1 MLEQMLVPLQKT
13 SGHLKGDTMDNTQTE
28 ALPVA
33 DGLVDNGPNI
43 VSEVRAETEGQYG
56 EPTAQDE
63 QVDFSAPEV
72 EVRQETIPEGEWEV
86 EARKFQS
93 MYDRTQAENNKLKRL
108 EPLGELLESRP
119 DLVDVLQKNI
129 NGQPQQQQ
137 QAQREPQQ
145 GISAEDFNPW
155 EAYHNSE
162 SPSFKFRV
170 NQDVQMMNNVV
181 NNALGEQK
189 RQMTEEITYNNTVNE
204 LRNTYKFS
212 DNDVQEFMG
221 FVSQPKEQ
229 VGLSNLVKLYRD
241 VNKKGNISDTAQA
254 VQAAQQQ
261 PRTAG
266 ILQGGAPSSPKAEEN
281 QMWDKIVNA
290 GSRNSIL

>member
-1 MLEQMLVPLQKT
+1 
-13 SGHLKGDTMDNTQTE
+13 MDNTQTE
-28 ALPVA
+28 AVPQA
-33 DGLVDNGPNI
+33 DGLVDGGPSI
-43 VSEVRAETEGQYG
+43 VEEVRAEADEQYV
-56 EPTAQDE
+56 ESAENIESEE

-72 EVRQETIPEGEWEV
+72 ETESETIPANEWEI

-93 MYDRTQAENNKLKRL
+93 MYDKTQAENDKLKRL
-108 EPLGELLESRP
+108 EPLGDLLESRP
-119 DLVDVLQKNI
+119 DLVDVLQKNL

-137 QAQREPQQ
+137 PQQQAQQ
-145 GISAEDFNPW
+145 GLPAEDFNPW
-155 EAYHNSE
+155 DAYYNPE

-204 LRNTYKFS
+204 LRNTYKMS
-212 DNDVQEFMG
+212 DGDINEFMG
-221 FVSQPKEQ
+221 FVTQPKEQ

-241 VNKKGNISDTAQA
+241 VNKKGNAPETAEA
-254 VQAAQQQ
+254 VKAAQNQ

-266 ILQGGAPSSPKAEEN
+266 VLQGGAPSSPKSEEN
-281 QMWDKIVNA
+281 KMWDGIMNA
-290 GSRNSIL
+290 GSRSSVL

>member
-1 MLEQMLVPLQKT
+1 
-13 SGHLKGDTMDNTQTE
+13 MDNTQTE

-33 DGLVDNGPNI
+33 DGLVDGGPDI
-43 VSEVRAETEGQYG
+43 VGEVRAEVDGEHTESSESQ
-56 EPTAQDE
+56 ET
-63 QVDFSAPEV
+63 VDFSAPEV
-72 EVRQETIPEGEWEV
+72 EVQQEVIPENEWEV

-93 MYDRTQAENNKLKRL
+93 MYDRTQAENDKLRKL
-108 EPLGELLESRP
+108 EPLGDLLESRP
-119 DLVDVLQKNI
+119 DLVEVLQKNI
-129 NGQPQQQQ
+129 NGQPQQQ
-137 QAQREPQQ
+137 PQQ
-145 GISAEDFNPW
+145 EAQQGLPAEDFNPW
-155 EAYHNSE
+155 DAYYNSE
-162 SPSFKFRV
+162 SPSFKFRM
-170 NQDVQMMNNVV
+170 NQDVQLMNNVV
-181 NNALGEQK
+181 NNALGKQK
-189 RQMTEEITYNNTVNE
+189 QQMTEEITYNNTVNE

-266 ILQGGAPSSPKAEEN
+266 VLQGGAPSSPKAEEN

>member
-1 MLEQMLVPLQKT
+1 
-13 SGHLKGDTMDNTQTE
+13 MDNAQTE
-28 ALPVA
+28 AQPVA
-33 DGLVDNGPNI
+33 DGLVDNGPDI
-43 VSEVRAETEGQYG
+43 VGDVRAETDGQYG
-56 EPTAQDE
+56 ESPESQEA
-63 QVDFSAPEV
+63 VDFSAPEV
-72 EVRQETIPEGEWEV
+72 EVQQETIPENEWEV

-93 MYDRTQAENNKLKRL
+93 MYDRTQAENDKLKRL
-108 EPLGELLESRP
+108 EPLGDLLESRP

-137 QAQREPQQ
+137 AQQEPQQ
-145 GISAEDFNPW
+145 GLPAEDFNPW
-155 EAYHNSE
+155 DAYYNSE
-162 SPSFKFRV
+162 SPSFKFRM
-170 NQDVQMMNNVV
+170 NQEVGMMNNVV
-181 NNALGEQK
+181 NNALNEQK

-241 VNKKGNISDTAQA
+241 VNKKGNVPETAQA

-266 ILQGGAPSSPKAEEN
+266 VLQGGAPSSPKSEDK

-290 GSRNSIL
+290 GSRNSVL

>member
-1 MLEQMLVPLQKT
+1 
-13 SGHLKGDTMDNTQTE
+13 MDNTQTE
-28 ALPVA
+28 AVPQA
-33 DGLVDNGPNI
+33 DGLVDGGPSI
-43 VSEVRAETEGQYG
+43 VEEVRAEADEQYVESAEGV
-56 EPTAQDE
+56 ESEE

-72 EVRQETIPEGEWEV
+72 ETESETIPANEWEV

-93 MYDRTQAENNKLKRL
+93 MYDRTQAENDKLKRL
-108 EPLGELLESRP
+108 EPLGDLLESRP
-119 DLVDVLQKNI
+119 DLVDVLQKNL

-137 QAQREPQQ
+137 PQQQAQQ
-145 GISAEDFNPW
+145 GLPAEDFNPW
-155 EAYHNSE
+155 DAYYNPE

-204 LRNTYKFS
+204 LRNTYKMS
-212 DNDVQEFMG
+212 DGDINEFMG
-221 FVSQPKEQ
+221 FVTQPKEQ

-241 VNKKGNISDTAQA
+241 VNKRSNAPDTAQA
-254 VQAAQQQ
+254 VKAAQNQ

-266 ILQGGAPSSPKAEEN
+266 VLQGGAPSSPKSEEN
-281 QMWDKIVNA
+281 QVWDNIVNA

>member
-1 MLEQMLVPLQKT
+1 
-13 SGHLKGDTMDNTQTE
+13 MDNTQTE

-33 DGLVDNGPNI
+33 DGLVDGGPDI
-43 VSEVRAETEGQYG
+43 VGEVRTETDG
-56 EPTAQDE
+56 EYVESPESQET
-63 QVDFSAPEV
+63 VDFSAPEV
-72 EVRQETIPEGEWEV
+72 EVQQEVIPENEWEV

-93 MYDRTQAENNKLKRL
+93 MYDRTQAENEKLRRL
-108 EPLGELLESRP
+108 EPLGDLLESRP

-129 NGQPQQQQ
+129 NGQPQQQ
-137 QAQREPQQ
+137 PQQ
-145 GISAEDFNPW
+145 EAQQGLPAEDFNPW
-155 EAYHNSE
+155 DAYYNPE
-162 SPSFKFRV
+162 SPSFKFRM

-204 LRNTYKFS
+204 LRNTYKMS
-212 DNDVQEFMG
+212 DGDINEFMG
-221 FVSQPKEQ
+221 FVTQPKEQ

-241 VNKKGNISDTAQA
+241 VNKKGNAPDTAQA
-254 VQAAQQQ
+254 VKAAQNQ

-266 ILQGGAPSSPKAEEN
+266 VLQGGAPSSPKSEEN
-281 QMWDKIVNA
+281 QVWDNIVNA

>member
-1 MLEQMLVPLQKT
+1 
-13 SGHLKGDTMDNTQTE
+13 MDNAQTE
-28 ALPVA
+28 AQPVA
-33 DGLVDNGPNI
+33 DGLVDSGPDI
-43 VSEVRAETEGQYG
+43 VGDVRAETDGQYA
-56 EPTAQDE
+56 ESPESQET
-63 QVDFSAPEV
+63 VDFSAPEV
-72 EVRQETIPEGEWEV
+72 EVQQEIIPESEWEI

-93 MYDRTQAENNKLKRL
+93 MYDRTQAENEKLKRL
-108 EPLGELLESRP
+108 EPLGDLLESRP

-137 QAQREPQQ
+137 QPQQ
-145 GISAEDFNPW
+145 EAQQGLPAEDFNPW
-155 EAYHNSE
+155 DAYYNAE
-162 SPSFKFRV
+162 SPSFKFRM

-212 DNDVQEFMG
+212 DNDIQEFMG
-221 FVSQPKEQ
+221 FVTQPKEQ

-241 VNKKGNISDTAQA
+241 VNKKGNAPETAQA
-254 VQAAQQQ
+254 VKAAQNQ

-266 ILQGGAPSSPKAEEN
+266 VLQGGSPTSPKSEEN
-281 QMWDKIVNA
+281 KMWDNIVNA
-290 GSRNSIL
+290 GSRNSVL

>member
-1 MLEQMLVPLQKT
+1 
-13 SGHLKGDTMDNTQTE
+13 MDNTQTE
-28 ALPVA
+28 AVPQA
-33 DGLVDNGPNI
+33 DGLVDGGPDI
-43 VSEVRAETEGQYG
+43 VEEVRTEADGQYVESPESQ
-56 EPTAQDE
+56 EP
-63 QVDFSAPEV
+63 VDFSAPEV
-72 EVRQETIPEGEWEV
+72 EVQQEIIPENEWEV

-93 MYDRTQAENNKLKRL
+93 LYDRTQAENEKLRRL
-108 EPLGELLESRP
+108 EPLGDLLESRP

-129 NGQPQQQQ
+129 NGQPQQQ
-137 QAQREPQQ
+137 PQQ
-145 GISAEDFNPW
+145 EAQQGLPAEDFNPW
-155 EAYHNSE
+155 DAYYNAE
-162 SPSFKFRV
+162 SPSFKFRM

-212 DNDVQEFMG
+212 DNDIQEFMG
-221 FVSQPKEQ
+221 FVTQPKEQ

-241 VNKKGNISDTAQA
+241 VNKKGNAPETAQA
-254 VQAAQQQ
+254 VKAAQNQ

-266 ILQGGAPSSPKAEEN
+266 VLQGGSPTSPKSEEN
-281 QMWDKIVNA
+281 KMWDNIVKA

>member
-28 ALPVA
+28 AQPVA

-56 EPTAQDE
+56 EPIAQDE

-129 NGQPQQQQ
+129 NGQPQQRAQQ
-137 QAQREPQQ
+137 EPQQ

-155 EAYHNSE
+155 DAYYNSE
-162 SPSFKFRV
+162 SPSFKFRMK
-170 NQDVQMMNNVV
+170 QDVGMMNNVV

-266 ILQGGAPSSPKAEEN
+266 VLQGGAPSSPKSEDK

>member
-1 MLEQMLVPLQKT
+1 
-13 SGHLKGDTMDNTQTE
+13 MDNTQTE

-33 DGLVDNGPNI
+33 DGLVDGGPDI
-43 VSEVRAETEGQYG
+43 VGEVRAEVDGEHTESSESQ
-56 EPTAQDE
+56 ET
-63 QVDFSAPEV
+63 VDFSAPEV
-72 EVRQETIPEGEWEV
+72 EVQQEVIPENEWEV

-93 MYDRTQAENNKLKRL
+93 MYDRTQAENDKLRKL
-108 EPLGELLESRP
+108 EPLGDLLESRP
-119 DLVDVLQKNI
+119 DLVEVLQKNI
-129 NGQPQQQQ
+129 NGQPQQQ
-137 QAQREPQQ
+137 PQQ
-145 GISAEDFNPW
+145 EAQQGLPAEDFNPW
-155 EAYHNSE
+155 DAYYNSE
-162 SPSFKFRV
+162 SPSFKFRM
-170 NQDVQMMNNVV
+170 NQDVQLMNNVV

-221 FVSQPKEQ
+221 FVTQPKEQ

-241 VNKKGNISDTAQA
+241 VNKKGNAPETAEA
-254 VQAAQQQ
+254 VRAAQNQ

-266 ILQGGAPSSPKAEEN
+266 VLQGGSPSSPKSEEN
-281 QMWDKIVNA
+281 KIWDNIVNA

>member
-1 MLEQMLVPLQKT
+1 
-13 SGHLKGDTMDNTQTE
+13 MDNTQTE

-33 DGLVDNGPNI
+33 DGLVDGGPDI
-43 VSEVRAETEGQYG
+43 VGDVRAETDGQYG
-56 EPTAQDE
+56 EATESQE
-63 QVDFSAPEV
+63 TVDFSAPEV
-72 EVRQETIPEGEWEV
+72 EVQQETIPENEWEV

-93 MYDRTQAENNKLKRL
+93 MYDRTQAENDKLRKL
-108 EPLGELLESRP
+108 EPLGDLLESRP

-129 NGQPQQQQ
+129 NGQPQQQ
-137 QAQREPQQ
+137 PQQ
-145 GISAEDFNPW
+145 EAQQGLPAEDFNPW
-155 EAYHNSE
+155 DAYYNAE
-162 SPSFKFRV
+162 SPSFKFRM

-181 NNALGEQK
+181 SNALGEQK

-221 FVSQPKEQ
+221 FVTQPKEQ

-241 VNKKGNISDTAQA
+241 VNKKGNAPETAQA
-254 VQAAQQQ
+254 VRAAQNQ

-266 ILQGGAPSSPKAEEN
+266 VLQGGSPSSPKTEEN
-281 QMWDKIVNA
+281 KVWDNIVNA

>member
-1 MLEQMLVPLQKT
+1 
-13 SGHLKGDTMDNTQTE
+13 MDNAQTE
-28 ALPVA
+28 AQPVA
-33 DGLVDNGPNI
+33 DGLVDNGPDI
-43 VSEVRAETEGQYG
+43 VSEVRAEAEEQYTE
-56 EPTAQDE
+56 PAAQNE

-72 EVRQETIPEGEWEV
+72 EVQQEIIPENEWEV

-93 MYDRTQAENNKLKRL
+93 MYDRTQAENDKLKRL
-108 EPLGELLESRP
+108 EPLGDLLESRP

-129 NGQPQQQQ
+129 NGQPQQAQQ
-137 QAQREPQQ
+137 EPQQ
-145 GISAEDFNPW
+145 GLSAEDFNPW
-155 EAYHNSE
+155 DAYYNSE

-170 NQDVQMMNNVV
+170 NQEVGMMNNVV
-181 NNALGEQK
+181 NNALSEQK

-241 VNKKGNISDTAQA
+241 VNKKSNVPETAQA

-266 ILQGGAPSSPKAEEN
+266 VLQGGAPSSPKSEEN
-281 QMWDKIVNA
+281 KMWDGIVNA

>member
-1 MLEQMLVPLQKT
+1 
-13 SGHLKGDTMDNTQTE
+13 MDNTQTE

-33 DGLVDNGPNI
+33 DGLVDSGPDI
-43 VSEVRAETEGQYG
+43 VGDVRTETDGQYG
-56 EPTAQDE
+56 ESTESQE
-63 QVDFSAPEV
+63 TVDFSAPEV
-72 EVRQETIPEGEWEV
+72 EVQQEVIPENEWEV

-93 MYDRTQAENNKLKRL
+93 MYDRTQAENDKLRKL
-108 EPLGELLESRP
+108 EPLGDLLESRP

-129 NGQPQQQQ
+129 NGQPQQQ
-137 QAQREPQQ
+137 PQQ
-145 GISAEDFNPW
+145 EAQQGLPAEDFNPW
-155 EAYHNSE
+155 DAYYNAE
-162 SPSFKFRV
+162 SPSFKFRM

-181 NNALGEQK
+181 SNALGEQK

-221 FVSQPKEQ
+221 FVTQPKEQ

-241 VNKKGNISDTAQA
+241 VNKKGNAPETAQA
-254 VQAAQQQ
+254 VRAAQNQ

-266 ILQGGAPSSPKAEEN
+266 VLQGGSPSSPKTEEN
-281 QMWDKIVNA
+281 KVWDNIVNA

>member
-1 MLEQMLVPLQKT
+1 
-13 SGHLKGDTMDNTQTE
+13 MDNTQTE

-33 DGLVDNGPNI
+33 DGLVDGGPDI
-43 VSEVRAETEGQYG
+43 VGEVRTETDG
-56 EPTAQDE
+56 EYVESPESQET
-63 QVDFSAPEV
+63 VDFSAPEV
-72 EVRQETIPEGEWEV
+72 EVQQEVIPENEWEV

-93 MYDRTQAENNKLKRL
+93 MYDRTQAENEKLRRL
-108 EPLGELLESRP
+108 EPLGDLLESRP

-129 NGQPQQQQ
+129 NGQPQQQ
-137 QAQREPQQ
+137 PQQ
-145 GISAEDFNPW
+145 EAQQGLPAEDFNPW
-155 EAYHNSE
+155 DAYYNAE
-162 SPSFKFRV
+162 SPSFKFRM

-212 DNDVQEFMG
+212 DNDIQEFMG
-221 FVSQPKEQ
+221 FVTQPKEQ

-241 VNKKGNISDTAQA
+241 VNKKGNAPETAQA
-254 VQAAQQQ
+254 VRAAQNQ

-266 ILQGGAPSSPKAEEN
+266 VLQGGSPSSPKSEEN
-281 QMWDKIVNA
+281 KVWDNIVNA

>member
-1 MLEQMLVPLQKT
+1 
-13 SGHLKGDTMDNTQTE
+13 MDNTQTE

-33 DGLVDNGPNI
+33 DGLVDGGPDI
-43 VSEVRAETEGQYG
+43 VGDVRAETDGQFG
-56 EPTAQDE
+56 ESPESQET
-63 QVDFSAPEV
+63 VDFSAPEV
-72 EVRQETIPEGEWEV
+72 EVQQETIPENEWEV

-93 MYDRTQAENNKLKRL
+93 MYDRTQAENDKLRKL
-108 EPLGELLESRP
+108 EPLGDLLESRP
-119 DLVDVLQKNI
+119 DLVEVLQKNI
-129 NGQPQQQQ
+129 NGQPQQQ
-137 QAQREPQQ
+137 PQQ
-145 GISAEDFNPW
+145 EAQQGLPAEDFNPW
-155 EAYHNSE
+155 DAYYNAE
-162 SPSFKFRV
+162 SPSFKFRM

-181 NNALGEQK
+181 SNALGEQK

-221 FVSQPKEQ
+221 FVTQPKEQ

-241 VNKKGNISDTAQA
+241 VNKKGNAPETAQA
-254 VQAAQQQ
+254 VRAAQNQ

-266 ILQGGAPSSPKAEEN
+266 VLQGGSPSSPKTEEN
-281 QMWDKIVNA
+281 KVWDNIVNA

>member
-1 MLEQMLVPLQKT
+1 
-13 SGHLKGDTMDNTQTE
+13 MDDTQTE

-33 DGLVDNGPNI
+33 DGLVDGGPDI
-43 VSEVRAETEGQYG
+43 VGDVRAETDGQYAESPESQ
-56 EPTAQDE
+56 EP
-63 QVDFSAPEV
+63 VDFSAPEV
-72 EVRQETIPEGEWEV
+72 ETQQETIPENEWEV

-93 MYDRTQAENNKLKRL
+93 MYDRTQAENAKLRKL
-108 EPLGELLESRP
+108 EPLGDLLESRP

-129 NGQPQQQQ
+129 IGQPQQAQQ
-137 QAQREPQQ
+137 QPQQ
-145 GISAEDFNPW
+145 EAQQGLPAEDFNPW
-155 EAYHNSE
+155 DAYYNSE
-162 SPSFKFRV
+162 SPSFKFRM
-170 NQDVQMMNNVV
+170 NQDVQTMNNVV
-181 NNALGEQK
+181 SNALGEQK

-221 FVSQPKEQ
+221 FVTQPKEQ

-241 VNKKGNISDTAQA
+241 VNKKGNAPETAQA
-254 VQAAQQQ
+254 VRAAQNQ

-266 ILQGGAPSSPKAEEN
+266 VLQGGSPSSPKSEEN
-281 QMWDKIVNA
+281 KVWDNIVKA

>member
-1 MLEQMLVPLQKT
+1 
-13 SGHLKGDTMDNTQTE
+13 MDNTQTE

-33 DGLVDNGPNI
+33 DGLVDGGPDI
-43 VSEVRAETEGQYG
+43 VGEVRAEVDGEHTESSESQ
-56 EPTAQDE
+56 ET
-63 QVDFSAPEV
+63 VDFSAPEV
-72 EVRQETIPEGEWEV
+72 EVQQEVIPENEWEV

-93 MYDRTQAENNKLKRL
+93 MYDRTQAENDKLRKL
-108 EPLGELLESRP
+108 EPLGDLLESRP
-119 DLVDVLQKNI
+119 DLVEVLQKNI
-129 NGQPQQQQ
+129 NGQPQQQ
-137 QAQREPQQ
+137 PQQ
-145 GISAEDFNPW
+145 EAQQGLPAEDFNPW
-155 EAYHNSE
+155 DAYYNSE
-162 SPSFKFRV
+162 SPSFKFRM
-170 NQDVQMMNNVV
+170 NQDVQLMNNVV

-221 FVSQPKEQ
+221 FVTQPKEQ

-241 VNKKGNISDTAQA
+241 VNKKGNAPETAQA
-254 VQAAQQQ
+254 VRAAQNQ

-266 ILQGGAPSSPKAEEN
+266 VLQGGSPSSPKSEEN
-281 QMWDKIVNA
+281 KIWDNIVNA

>member
-1 MLEQMLVPLQKT
+1 
-13 SGHLKGDTMDNTQTE
+13 MDNTQTE
-28 ALPVA
+28 AIQQA
-33 DGLVDNGPNI
+33 DGLVDSGPSI
-43 VSEVRAETEGQYG
+43 VEEVRGQV
-56 EPTAQDE
+56 DE
-63 QVDFSAPEV
+63 QYVESEESVQPESEVDFSAPEV
-72 EVRQETIPEGEWEV
+72 ENVSETIPGNEWEV

-93 MYDRTQAENNKLKRL
+93 MYDRTQAENDKLRRL

-119 DLVDVLQKNI
+119 DLVDVLQKNM

-137 QAQREPQQ
+137 PQQQPQQ
-145 GISAEDFNPW
+145 GLPAEDFNPW
-155 EAYHNSE
+155 DAYYNPE
-162 SPSFKFRV
+162 SPSFRFRQQ
-170 NQDVQMMNNVV
+170 QDVGMMNNVV
-181 NNALGEQK
+181 NDALSKQK

-204 LRNTYKFS
+204 LRNTYKMS

-241 VNKKGNISDTAQA
+241 VNKKSNTSNTAEA
-254 VQAAQQQ
+254 VRAAQSQ

-266 ILQGGAPSSPKAEEN
+266 VLQGGAPSSPKTEEN
-281 QMWDKIVNA
+281 KVWDNIVNA